1 MKVKYFLHAK
11 ATNKTEN
18 VVRIYTNYFRG
29 KTVFIQIAENARNRS
44 ARGHLYLTRELA
56 VRIMWRISKM
66 YERNDLFSYNLLTP
80 RGKGYYYGKENET

>member
-11 ATNKTEN
+11 ATDKTEN
-18 VVRIYTNYFRG
+18 VVRIYTNYFRE

-56 VRIMWRISKM
+56 VRIMWLISKM
-66 YERNDLFSYNLLTP
+66 YERNDLFSYNLLPP
-80 RGKGYYYGKENET
+80 RGKGHYYGKENET